1 MWLLEV
7 AQDGGCS
14 KLENLLSE
22 ESVWLQLLPMWP
34 SGNQGHW
41 SQILYLS
48 RETRNLN
55 FLIPSTDCLNAS
67 KQFKN
72 SLNALWAK

>member
-1 MWLLEV
+1 MWLLEL
-7 AQDGGCS
+7 AQEGGYS

-41 SQILYLS
+41 GQILYLS

-55 FLIPSTDCLNAS
+55 VLIPSTDCLNAD
-67 KQFKN
+67 K
-72 SLNALWAK
+72 

>member
-41 SQILYLS
+41 SQILCLS

-55 FLIPSTDCLNAS
+55 FLIPSI
-67 KQFKN
+67 FKN
-72 SLNALWAK
+72 KVVVLKKLRTCYILLS

>member
-1 MWLLEV
+1 MWLLEL
-7 AQDGGCS
+7 AQEGGYS

-41 SQILYLS
+41 GQILYLS

-55 FLIPSTDCLNAS
+55 VLIPSTDCLNDD
-67 KQFKN
+67 K
-72 SLNALWAK
+72 